1 LEVRGAG
8 EPTCEDLSQ
17 KCCHVSKQLKPE
29 ITPVNETENISDY
42 YGEEVILC
50 SEVASDGYKCVPN
63 DQCEDLLGKR
73 TQAFDYYDAVSS
85 PICEDSSKTCCPQ
98 SNIKKPNLW
107 RLVDWL
113 MTARKFC
120 DH

>member
-1 LEVRGAG
+1 MQQR
-8 EPTCEDLSQ
+8 
-17 KCCHVSKQLKPE
+17 
-29 ITPVNETENISDY
+29 N
-42 YGEEVILC
+42 EEVILC

-113 MTARKFC
+113 MTARKLC